1 MARMIE
7 GREKKCTRRRTWLL
21 WYVITFSSA
30 PSHLMWSRRVPFLLW
45 LFPSPQKYYCTS
57 YLIKSVC
64 TYCNLLRI
72 CLLIPTFEGA
82 RSITR
87 LPHHRRRRKLYS
99 STPTD
104 KAVRAFVRSSP
115 YLRRTSS
122 QSPPTL
128 HSSDHR
134 SEQAAPNLN
143 LGGGG
148 FFPSSN
154 VRIVYLEGNEV
165 GTTITG
171 WLPRIQHQHWKETII
186 SFPYLNNV

>member
-143 LGGGG
+143 LWGGGSKFQRPHCLFRRQWG
-148 FFPSSN
+148 WYNYYRVTTQDSTPA
-154 VRIVYLEGNEV
+154 LERNYYF
-165 GTTITG
+165 
-171 WLPRIQHQHWKETII
+171 I
-186 SFPYLNNV
+186 SILE